1 MKIFIKV
8 RNIFT
13 QVKKVLAVVI
23 YRDLDLRDFSFTISH
38 VFRSAATV
46 KAMQGWL
53 KAPKDFTVSCI
64 WINISKKRN
73 TSQNWNFASRTF

>member
-46 KAMQGWL
+46 KAMQG
-53 KAPKDFTVSCI
+53 
-64 WINISKKRN
+64 
-73 TSQNWNFASRTF
+73 